1 VKQLLKILKTTNM
14 INGPAKTEAQYRA
27 VKMDSSSSLKEFSQ
41 NRKKYHKKYVLNE
54 AVEEEDNLAATMG
67 RIVETMLLEPDEFDN
82 RFHMSVVTAAP
93 TAMMLDF
100 VEALCK
106 HTLAATNEDGV
117 VTRTFEDLTKDAY
130 ADSGFKIKLDAVLG
144 KFLGTDA
151 EVYFKEMVEV
161 RRRGLTVVTMKEVD
175 NATKIVEELKTND
188 FTAPIV
194 NLVKSSRYDI
204 YNQLQIEG
212 YSIDEHLFKSMMDK
226 VVVDHDKKTI
236 QVYDLK
242 CTWSVEN
249 FYKEYYLY
257 RRAYIQGYLYWRG
270 ARHHFADLTRDGYT
284 VLFPAFIV
292 CDSTNY
298 TAPLIYQMSDVDITD
313 AASGFEYK
321 GTQYP
326 GVESIIKDLKWAIEN
341 DKWNISRENYLNNGV
356 VKLG

>member
-1 VKQLLKILKTTNM
+1 M
-14 INGPAKTEAQYRA
+14 IQGPSKTEAQYRA

-41 NRKKYHKKYVLNE
+41 NRKKYHKKYILNE

-67 RIVETMLLEPDEFDN
+67 RVVETLLLEPEEFDN
-82 RFHMSVVTAAP
+82 RFHMSVITSAP
-93 TAMMLDF
+93 TGLMLEF
-100 VEALCK
+100 TEALYK
-106 HTLAATNEDGV
+106 HSAEATNEDGIL
-117 VTRTFEDLTKDAY
+117 TKSFEDLCALAY
-130 ADSGFKIKLDAVLG
+130 ADSGFKIKMDAVLG
-144 KFLGTDA
+144 KFIGSDA
-151 EVYFKEMVEV
+151 EIYYKEIREV
-161 RRRGLTVVTMKEVD
+161 RSKGLTVVTTKDVD

-270 ARHHFADLTRDGYT
+270 ARHHFADLVRDGYT

-326 GVESIIKDLKWAIEN
+326 GVESLIKDLKWAIDN